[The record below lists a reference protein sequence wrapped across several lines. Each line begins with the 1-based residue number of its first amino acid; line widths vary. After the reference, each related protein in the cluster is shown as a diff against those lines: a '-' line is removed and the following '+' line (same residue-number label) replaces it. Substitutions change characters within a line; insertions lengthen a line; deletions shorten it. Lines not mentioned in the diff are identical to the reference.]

1 MQAGPLTTDCTSG
14 SAALPDQFGAF
25 RFFVVPPAPLHSRM
39 HALSPRPRGSRS
51 SFSQDFELHLYH
63 GAHLGGVHIEL
74 TGEAVTDLIA
84 EMMLG

>member
-1 MQAGPLTTDCTSG
+1 
-14 SAALPDQFGAF
+14 
-25 RFFVVPPAPLHSRM
+25 M